1 MKAKQLFY
9 FKDRQ
14 GDLIVEMVLWQLP
27 QPAQGSIHGF
37 KYRLFC
43 GERGVC
49 HVRYDN
55 EAGKG
60 DHVHWGQTEQAYHFT
75 NPKQLIDDFWVDV
88 ARLTSWRFL

>member
-27 QPAQGSIHGF
+27 QAVPGSFHDF

-43 GERGVC
+43 GERGIC

-60 DHVHWGQTEQAYHFT
+60 DHAHFGNTEQAYHFT
-75 NPKQLIDDFWVDV
+75 NPKQLLNDFLADV
-88 ARLTSWRFL
+88 ARLTAWKFT